1 MPPEARAEER
11 REEVTIYSSQD
22 GAVQEE
28 AALAAHQGVGMPP
41 AAEVPEFNDETN
53 QDSSFTAR
61 FHFGG
66 GPLDYGGDVSC
77 ARGHGQNH
85 KLPN

>member
-11 REEVTIYSSQD
+11 REEETIHSSQD
-22 GAVQEE
+22 GAFQEG
-28 AALAAHQGVGMPP
+28 AAPAAHQGVEMPP

-61 FHFGG
+61 FHLGG

-77 ARGHGQNH
+77 ACGHGQDH